1 MTETEQTGIYIFCA
15 VQTSEPIDYGPII
28 IDGAPRDTFAVQYQ
42 DAAMIACEAPMKIYH
57 PNKENLMM
65 HQSMV
70 SRVMEANDTV
80 IPISFGNVF
89 KTEKDV
95 QILLENLYGQFT
107 EIFPE
112 IKGKIEVG
120 LKVIGKK
127 EWLEKKVQEDPELGK
142 MAATTKSKSAAAGY
156 YDRIKLGGAAKS
168 FITSLRQDVKKN
180 IYHPLKSQATAATSN
195 ETQGE
200 KILLNASFL
209 VDREKEEQFDELVNE
224 RHDQWKDKVDFQYT
238 GPWPAYN
245 FINIRL
251 SVEEA

>member
-1 MTETEQTGIYIFCA
+1 MNGTETGIYIFCA
-15 VQTSEPIDYGPII
+15 VQTNDPHDFGTVE
-28 IDGAPRDTFAVQYQ
+28 IDGTSRETFAIQYE
-42 DAAMIACEAPMKIYH
+42 DAAMIACEAPLKIYH

-65 HQSMV
+65 HQAMV
-70 SRVMEANDTV
+70 SKAMEEHDTV

-89 KTEKDV
+89 KSEKDV
-95 QILLENLYGQFT
+95 EILLQNLYSQFT

-120 LKVIGKK
+120 LKVIGNK
-127 EWLEKKVQEDPELGK
+127 EWIEKQVNNNPELQE
-142 MAATTKSKSAAAGY
+142 MALTAKGKSAAAGY

-168 FITSLRQDVKKN
+168 LITSLRQDVEEN
-180 IYHPLKSQATAATSN
+180 IYLPLKSQATAAVSN

-209 VDREKEEQFDELVNE
+209 INREDEERFDKLVNE
-224 RHDQWKDKVDFQYT
+224 QHEQWKDKVSFQYT

-251 SVEEA
+251 SVEKA